1 MGAPRERKAEA
12 MRGTMLY
19 FNSDKDFGLIAIEG
33 GDRVGVHSSG
43 FASGA
48 GPTGRCSGTPVEFRV
63 TARGGEDVATDV
75 TLVQEISPRRAR
87 RRSR

>member
-1 MGAPRERKAEA
+1 

-19 FNSDKDFGLIAIEG
+19 FNSDKDYGLIATEG
-33 GDRVGVHSSG
+33 GDRVGVHASG

-48 GPTGRCSGTPVEFRV
+48 GPIGRCGGIAVEFRV
-63 TARGGEDVATDV
+63 TARDGEQVATDV
-75 TLVQEISPRRAR
+75 TVLPDISPRRAR